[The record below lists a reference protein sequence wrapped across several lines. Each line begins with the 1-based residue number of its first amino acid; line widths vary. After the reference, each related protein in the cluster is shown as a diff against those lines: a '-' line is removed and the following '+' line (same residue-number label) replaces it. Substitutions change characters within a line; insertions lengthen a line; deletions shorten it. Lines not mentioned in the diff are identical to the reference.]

1 MESILL
7 KGGPVMWPLLLC
19 SLISVT
25 IIIERTIFWLRE
37 MGNSRKSCL
46 EKILRKVEEGDFQG
60 AMEMTEGNED
70 TSIRVLSAGLE
81 NGNFGI
87 KESMEIA
94 GSGEIERMG
103 RGMTVLDTIITLAPL
118 LGILGTVMGI
128 IESFDMLG
136 RAGIQNPTAVSGGIA
151 QALITTATG
160 LIVAIVSLIPF
171 NIFISKVRKMAAKM
185 EKAATRLEMAYRKF
199 GEDGDALRKRV

>member
-1 MESILL
+1 
-7 KGGPVMWPLLLC
+7 MWPLLLC

-46 EKILRKVEEGDFQG
+46 EEILRKVEEGDFQG

-151 QALITTATG
+151 QALITTAAG

-171 NIFISKVRKMAAKM
+171 NIFISKVRKMAAEM

>member
-1 MESILL
+1 MESIFI

-25 IIIERTIFWLRE
+25 IIIERTLFWLRE
-37 MGNSRKSCL
+37 MANSRKSCL
-46 EKILRKVEEGDFQG
+46 EEILRKAEEGNFQG
-60 AMEMTEGNED
+60 ALEMTEGNED

-87 KESMEIA
+87 KESIEIA
-94 GSGEIERMG
+94 ASGEIERMG

-151 QALITTATG
+151 QALITTAAG

-171 NIFISKVRKMAAKM
+171 NIFISKVRKMSAKL
-185 EKAATRLEMAYRKF
+185 EKAATRLEMAYRKY